1 MKLQG
6 LQRIGVVQ
14 PLPGIGDMIWHLP
27 HLRAIAAH
35 AGCAITL
42 ITKPRSAA
50 DQLLSADPAVAD
62 VMWMDR
68 NPENRPGRHDGVFGQ
83 IRFIRDL
90 RARAFEAVIVL
101 HHSHTLAFA
110 TMAAGIPRR
119 FGYGYGLQRRFL
131 NRPPF
136 LPPDALPLHPFE
148 QATAYLKLVGIAMPE
163 TEPLLAV
170 TPASR
175 AALAARLAGRQLPY
189 LTIGIG
195 SSEPYKQWGAARFAE
210 LIAALAEQGWRSI
223 VLVGG
228 KAEAALA
235 DDILHRL
242 GEQAAAVLPAIGWSL
257 PDLAALF
264 AQAAF
269 YVGNDTGVMNMAAAS
284 GIKTYGLFGGT
295 APFGHASLIVPVLP
309 PDGRIDKLD
318 GMQRIDVAHVLRAI
332 EADRKLFKDQ
342 SENRPG

>member
-1 MKLQG
+1 MILRG
-6 LQRIGVVQ
+6 LKRIAVAQ

-27 HLRAIAAH
+27 HIRAIAAH
-35 AGCAITL
+35 AGTAVTL

-50 DQLLSADPAVAD
+50 DQLLEADPAVAD

-83 IRFIRDL
+83 VRFILDL
-90 RARAFEAVIVL
+90 RARGFDAVVVL

-110 TMAAGIPRR
+110 MMAAGIPRR

-148 QATAYLKLVGIAMPE
+148 QATSYLKLAGIPMPE
-163 TEPLLAV
+163 AEPLLSVA
-170 TPASR
+170 PAAR
-175 AALAARLAGRQLPY
+175 AGLAAKLAGRVLPY
-189 LTIGIG
+189 VTVGIG

-210 LIAALAEQGWRSI
+210 LIAALAAQDWRTI

-235 DDILHRL
+235 DDILARL
-242 GEQAAAVLPAIGWSL
+242 GQAAAAVVPAIGWSL
-257 PDLAALF
+257 PELAALF
-264 AQAAF
+264 AEAAY

-284 GIKTYGLFGGT
+284 GIQTYGLFGGT
-295 APFGHASLIVPVLP
+295 APFGHASRIVPVLP
-309 PDGRIDKLD
+309 PDGRISKED
-318 GMQRIDVAHVLRAI
+318 GMARIDVAQVLRAI
-332 EADRKLFKDQ
+332 EADRGGL
-342 SENRPG
+342 RPR

>member
-1 MKLQG
+1 MILRG
-6 LQRIGVVQ
+6 LKRIAVAQ

-27 HLRAIAAH
+27 HIRAIAAH
-35 AGCAITL
+35 AGTPVTL

-50 DQLLSADPAVAD
+50 DQLIEADPAVAD

-83 IRFIRDL
+83 VRFIRDL
-90 RARAFEAVIVL
+90 RARGFDAVVVL

-110 TMAAGIPRR
+110 MMAAGIPRR

-148 QATAYLKLVGIAMPE
+148 QATAYLKLAGIPMPE
-163 TEPLLAV
+163 AEPLLSVA
-170 TPASR
+170 PAAR
-175 AALAARLAGRQLPY
+175 AALAARLAGRELPY
-189 LTIGIG
+189 VTVGIG

-210 LIAALAEQGWRSI
+210 LIAALAAQDWRTI

-235 DDILHRL
+235 DDILARL
-242 GEQAAAVLPAIGWSL
+242 GQTAAAVVPAIGWSL
-257 PDLAALF
+257 PELAALF
-264 AQAAF
+264 AEAAY

-284 GIKTYGLFGGT
+284 GIQTYGLFGGT
-295 APFGHASLIVPVLP
+295 APFGHASRIVPVLP
-309 PDGRIDKLD
+309 PDGRVSKED
-318 GMQRIDVAHVLRAI
+318 GMARIDVGNVLRAI
-332 EADRKLFKDQ
+332 EADRGGLR
-342 SENRPG
+342 SR